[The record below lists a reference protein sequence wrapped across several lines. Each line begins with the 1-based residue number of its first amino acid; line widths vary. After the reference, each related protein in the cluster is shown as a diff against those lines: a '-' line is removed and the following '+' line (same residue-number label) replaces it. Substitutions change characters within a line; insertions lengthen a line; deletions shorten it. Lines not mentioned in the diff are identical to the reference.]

1 MDNNTLVLIGM
12 PGSGKTTTARALSLK
27 FDMEFI
33 DTDALLVDE
42 CRMPLGEYVKEY
54 GREAFLDF
62 QEKVITSFD
71 FSGYV
76 VATGGSVVYSEKI
89 MKHLAGYGTIIYL
102 QLDFEEMEKRLGSS
116 RKLARNKDQSLED
129 MYFER
134 KPLYEK
140 YAQLTI
146 DCNGRDT
153 GSIVEEISAKLSEKA
168 GGKEGIYAGK

>member
-1 MDNNTLVLIGM
+1 
-12 PGSGKTTTARALSLK
+12 
-27 FDMEFI
+27 
-33 DTDALLVDE
+33 
-42 CRMPLGEYVKEY
+42 
-54 GREAFLDF
+54 
-62 QEKVITSFD
+62 
-71 FSGYV
+71 
-76 VATGGSVVYSEKI
+76 
-89 MKHLAGYGTIIYL
+89 
-102 QLDFEEMEKRLGSS
+102 MEKRLGSS

-153 GSIVEEISAKLSEKA
+153 GSIVEEINAKLSEKA